1 MTQQIKR
8 HGITPVTDAGQ
19 RLDQSLARLFPEFS
33 RERLKAWI
41 RSGELTVNGAPAKPT
56 QRVVG
61 GEAIAL
67 EARLVAQ
74 GEWQAQSMTLPTVFE
89 DDTILVL
96 NKPAGLVVH
105 PAAGNL
111 DGTLLNGLLASYP
124 FLREIPRAGI
134 VHRLDKDTSGLMV
147 VAKTL
152 EAQNSLVTQLQARSV
167 TRQYLALVYGHPPDN
182 GVVDAPIARDPHNRI
197 RMAVVNN
204 GKQAI
209 TRFEV
214 AQRWPAFSL
223 VRLKLET
230 GRTHQIRVHM
240 THLGYPLVGDPVYR
254 KGIGGAQQPDSK
266 LAAVV
271 KQFQRQAL
279 HATALGLLHPQTGRH
294 CAWQCELPDDFSHL
308 LTVINNS
315 QQS

>member
-41 RSGELTVNGAPAKPT
+41 RSGELTVNGLPAKPT
-56 QRVVG
+56 QRITG
-61 GEAIAL
+61 GEAIEL

-74 GEWQAQSMTLPTVFE
+74 GEWQAQTMVLPTVFE
-89 DDTILVL
+89 DDAILVL

-124 FLREIPRAGI
+124 FLRSIPRAGI

-152 EAQNSLVTQLQARSV
+152 EAQSSLVTQLQARSV
-167 TRQYLALVYGHPPDN
+167 SRQYLALVHGHPPPS
-182 GVVDAPIARDPHNRI
+182 GIIDAPIARDPHNRV
-197 RMAVVNN
+197 RMAVVQS

-209 TRFEV
+209 TRFE
-214 AQRWPAFSL
+214 ARQRWPGFSL

-240 THLGYPLVGDPVYR
+240 MHLGYPLVGDPVYR
-254 KGIGGAQQPDSK
+254 KGMGSGQQPDAR
-266 LAAVV
+266 LDVAIR
-271 KQFQRQAL
+271 QFQRQAL
-279 HATALGLLHPQTGRH
+279 HATELGLLHPVSGHH
-294 CAWQCELPDDFSHL
+294 CTWQCDLPDDFSQL
-308 LTVINNS
+308 LMQLNNS
-315 QQS
+315 QKS

>member
-8 HGITPVTDAGQ
+8 HGITPVTHAGQ

-33 RERLKAWI
+33 RERIKAWI
-41 RSGELTVNGAPAKPT
+41 RSGELTVNGLPAKPT
-56 QRVVG
+56 QRITG
-61 GEAIAL
+61 GEAVVL
-67 EARLVAQ
+67 EACLVAQ
-74 GEWQAQSMTLPTVFE
+74 GAWQAQAMTLPTVLE
-89 DDTILVL
+89 DEAILVL

-111 DGTLLNGLLASYP
+111 EGTLLNGLLASYP
-124 FLREIPRAGI
+124 FLRSIPRAGI

-167 TRQYLALVYGHPPDN
+167 SRQYLALVYGHPPEN
-182 GVVDAPIARDPHNRI
+182 WVIDAPIARDPHNRI

-214 AQRWPAFSL
+214 LQCWSAFSL
-223 VRLKLET
+223 LRLKLET
-230 GRTHQIRVHM
+230 GRTH
-240 THLGYPLVGDPVYR
+240 
-254 KGIGGAQQPDSK
+254 
-266 LAAVV
+266 
-271 KQFQRQAL
+271 
-279 HATALGLLHPQTGRH
+279 
-294 CAWQCELPDDFSHL
+294 
-308 LTVINNS
+308 
-315 QQS
+315 

>member
-41 RSGELTVNGAPAKPT
+41 RSGELTVNGLPARPT
-56 QRVVG
+56 QRITG
-61 GEAIAL
+61 GEAIVLDAVL
-67 EARLVAQ
+67 LAQ
-74 GEWQAQSMTLPTVFE
+74 GEWQAEAMSLPTIFE
-89 DDTILVL
+89 DDAILVL

-111 DGTLLNGLLASYP
+111 EGTLLNGLLSSYP
-124 FLREIPRAGI
+124 FLRSIPRAGI

-152 EAQNSLVTQLQARSV
+152 QAQNSLVGQLQARSV
-167 TRQYLALVYGHPPDN
+167 SRQYLALVFGHPPDS
-182 GVVDAPIARDPHNRI
+182 GVIDAPIARDPHHRI
-197 RMAVVNN
+197 RMAVVDN

-214 AQRWPAFSL
+214 LQRWSDFSL

-240 THLGYPLVGDPVYR
+240 THLGFPLVGDPVYR
-254 KGIGGAQQPDSK
+254 KGMGGRQQPDTR
-266 LAAVV
+266 LATL
-271 KQFQRQAL
+271 KQFRRQAL
-279 HATALGLLHPQTGRH
+279 HAAELGLVHPVSGCH

-308 LTVINNS
+308 LTVLNNS
-315 QQS
+315 QQR

>member
-33 RERLKAWI
+33 RERIKAWI
-41 RSGELTVNGAPAKPT
+41 RSGELTVNGLPARPT
-56 QRVVG
+56 QRVTG
-61 GEAIAL
+61 GEAIVLDAVL
-67 EARLVAQ
+67 LAQ
-74 GEWQAQSMTLPTVFE
+74 GEWQAQAMALPTVFE
-89 DDTILVL
+89 DDAIVVL

-111 DGTLLNGLLASYP
+111 EGTLLNGLLSSYP
-124 FLREIPRAGI
+124 FLRNIPRAGI

-152 EAQNSLVTQLQARSV
+152 QAQNSLVSQLQARSV
-167 TRQYLALVYGHPPDN
+167 SRQYLALVYGHPPDS
-182 GVVDAPIARDPHNRI
+182 GVIDAPIARDPHHRI
-197 RMAVVNN
+197 RMAVVDN

-209 TRFEV
+209 TRFSV
-214 AQRWPAFSL
+214 LQRWPGFSL

-240 THLGYPLVGDPVYR
+240 THLGFPLVGDPVYR
-254 KGIGGAQQPDSK
+254 KGVGGKQQPDTRLSAT
-266 LAAVV
+266 L
-271 KQFQRQAL
+271 KQFMRQAL
-279 HATALGLLHPQTGRH
+279 HAAELGLVHPVSGCH

-308 LTVINNS
+308 LTVLNNS
-315 QQS
+315 QQ